1 MPAKKAAAKKTERK
15 DKQLKQKSGR
25 ESGTIYISSSGDY
38 FEVPKIDADLIR
50 DLKSNIYMAGI
61 IRKEILLVF
70 TDKYS
75 LEIKDE
81 KGDVDEE
88 LSKTVTSM
96 CGAVDVQLWS
106 AMQKAYA
113 DIFIYGSG
121 VFNLV
126 WGYNEG
132 NTDYILKK
140 LRFLPA
146 YTFKDAPSSDYTI
159 QGEIIQ
165 GIVLNDKNEIEYHQV
180 DADGEIQKLDN
191 IIAIKDPTAP
201 EIAGKSIILPLIPM
215 LAMMKFSWKAQMQQV
230 NRVGAKIF
238 FLKITDPQEA
248 SDLNGNVSDVAYGSE
263 LIQKWSKDLAYLL
276 RGNMTVEDPG
286 FKDDSNNLEIINALH
301 KALIDYIS
309 PSSLISGEKGVI
321 GNSDKSREQV
331 RAQYVDGKHRML
343 ESAFEPLIQKYL
355 DYNGFEDYTVKIHIP
370 APGID
375 KSDMKAKQ
383 AEVLSKT
390 RSGRINEIR
399 ALLEQP
405 ELDEAGLEELKE
417 EIESFGPPAGG
428 GGMFEQIADFATKPK
443 AKTVPQVEKT
453 LEEKLEDIAD
463 ELSKDAIKAL
473 GNE

>member
-1 MPAKKAAAKKTERK
+1 MPAKKAPAKKNEKITLESG
-15 DKQLKQKSGR
+15 KQ
-25 ESGTIYISSSGDY
+25 SGTIYISSTGDY

-50 DLKSNIYMAGI
+50 DLRSNIYLAGI

-88 LSKTVTSM
+88 LGKTVTSM
-96 CGAVDVQLWS
+96 CNAPDVKLWS
-106 AMQKAYA
+106 VMQTAYA
-113 DIFIYGSG
+113 DIFSYGPAM
-121 VFNLV
+121 FNPV
-126 WGYNEG
+126 WGYVDGTMEY
-132 NTDYILKK
+132 TLKQF
-140 LRFLPA
+140 RYLPA
-146 YTFKDAPSSDYTI
+146 YTFKDAPYTDYTI

-180 DADGEIQKLDN
+180 DADGVIQKLDN
-191 IIAIKDPTAP
+191 VIAIKDPTAP

-230 NRVGAKIF
+230 NRIGAKIF
-238 FLKITDPQEA
+238 FLKIDDPQEA
-248 SDLNGNVSDVAYGSE
+248 SALNGNVSDIAYGSE
-263 LIQKWSKDLAYLL
+263 LIKKWSKDLAYLL
-276 RGNMTVEDPG
+276 RGNMTVIDPG

-309 PSSLISGEKGVI
+309 PSSLISGEKGVL
-321 GNSDKSREQV
+321 GGSDSSREQLLFK
-331 RAQYVDGKHRML
+331 YIEGIHTWL
-343 ESAFEPLIQKYL
+343 EAAFEPLVQKYL

-370 APGID
+370 SPSID

-399 ALLEQP
+399 ALLDQP
-405 ELDEAGLEELKE
+405 ELDEEGLEELKE
-417 EIESFGPPAGG
+417 EIELFSPPAGG
-428 GGMFEQIADFATKPK
+428 GGMFEQAAAFATKPK
-443 AKTVPQVEKT
+443 TETVKQVEKT

-463 ELSKDAIKAL
+463 DLSKDVIKAL